1 MQYHVGDFILRIKN
15 AYQARKREVKMPYSN
30 INKAVAKLLVKEGYI
45 AQVEETEIDG
55 KRMLVATLRYENRKA
70 AINEVRLISKPSI
83 RVYVDTQ
90 ALHADKDTSMTA
102 IISTSSGIMTAK
114 EAMKKGVGGELLF
127 KVW

>member
-15 AYQARKREVKMPYSN
+15 AYQARKREVQMPYSN